1 MRKEFL
7 LMALVALV
15 LVTSG
20 CMNSTDDSEPEATQI
35 AEDAPPEVEDADV
48 AVMVGEMYFNQAG
61 LMEQNT
67 VQASQG
73 DEIVFYNEGS
83 TDHTVT
89 IEELGINEEIPVGET
104 VTVQADE
111 LIEAGYLECTY
122 HGSHEAEIT
131 VS

>member
-1 MRKEFL
+1 L

-20 CMNSTDDSEPEATQI
+20 CMDSSESAESDVNQI
-35 AEDAPPEVEDADV
+35 AEDAPENVQEADV

-61 LMEQNT
+61 LEENNI
-67 VQASQG
+67 VEASQG
-73 DEIVFYNEGS
+73 DEIVFYNEGA

-89 IEELGINEEIPVGET
+89 IEELGVDEVIPVGET
-104 VTVQADE
+104 VTVEVDE
-111 LIEAGYLECTY
+111 TVEDSVLECTY
-122 HGSHEAEIT
+122 HGDHEARIT